1 MTDRRVIGER
11 ERTSSYLILPLA
23 LLTLTVSLMPQTSR
37 ADGGPEYARQVVYA
51 YGPVGSSFTWE
62 LSCHANDPSLRGPVA
77 IADGSNHPFGMTG
90 GIFYFGRRSNTGR
103 LVQVG
108 DHQITFEPRQTLD
121 TNEGSGF
128 TATGNGG
135 GGGGAGTAYVAV
147 AFWGSTATCTAIL
160 AGVAR
165 PVEYLDGS
173 HAFFVGPEAF
183 TGGVFAQDAGWHASA
198 ARVYRTQLK
207 GGPAFATLS
216 IGQFGLGAMNIDGSS
231 TVNECREPLGDA
243 CSAKHSAASGLTAAV
258 FGAVETNGGRQG
270 EMIVITLP
278 PNE

>member
-1 MTDRRVIGER
+1 MTDRRVVGEGG
-11 ERTSSYLILPLA
+11 RTSSYLILPLT

-37 ADGGPEYARQVVYA
+37 AAGGPEYARQVAYA
-51 YGPVGSSFTWE
+51 HGPVSTSYSWTLSCAADDPSFT
-62 LSCHANDPSLRGPVA
+62 GPRA
-77 IADGSNHPFGMTG
+77 IAEGSDHPFGMTG
-90 GIFYFGRRSNTGR
+90 GITYFGRRSHTGR
-103 LVQVG
+103 FVQVG
-108 DHQITFEPRQTLD
+108 DQQIVLQPRVAED
-121 TNEGSGF
+121 TDLSSGF
-128 TATGNGG
+128 IASGSGG
-135 GGGGAGTAYVAV
+135 GGGGPGTAYVAV

-183 TGGVFAQDAGWHASA
+183 TGGVFAQDGGWHASA
-198 ARVYRTQLK
+198 ARVYRTELK